1 MGKKYVFQLCCLITI
16 IASSYYFIH
25 SKSGEVSL
33 LSYLHFSFII
43 VAGLVLYESFKEHF
57 LNNKRGVLIFFF
69 GRVIFISI
77 IVYTNFSLM
86 NNFRTSLI
94 NNDGISIYAIAG
106 EISSRYIDGKY
117 RFFRGYTYNGGG
129 KKIHKMLPFNYNL
142 RQGDTLYL
150 KYSKSQPLIIEFENN
165 GQNRKHGIID

>member
-1 MGKKYVFQLCCLITI
+1 
-16 IASSYYFIH
+16 
-25 SKSGEVSL
+25 
-33 LSYLHFSFII
+33 
-43 VAGLVLYESFKEHF
+43 
-57 LNNKRGVLIFFF
+57 
-69 GRVIFISI
+69 
-77 IVYTNFSLM
+77 M

-94 NNDGISIYAIAG
+94 NNDGISTYAIAG